1 WTQIMASSLQ
11 TLATQFTA
19 ASQALAAS
27 THITDGNSLAL
38 STQTLRS
45 GQEQLM
51 ILQRLEA
58 IEKTQ
63 AHLMNQMTVL
73 ESAHAQAQSTVSST
87 PATVVEESQQSQNT
101 GVGEIEEVRIDGN
114 KKLESAKT
122 KIENLVETIKLD
134 QQRLYARLLNSNVIK
149 NKLPITPLPMA
160 NGKAPPN
167 FPATKG
173 EFEHLT
179 KERYEALLKA
189 YNQPIKGDIN
199 AKREALREFIGLT
212 AADK

>member
-1 WTQIMASSLQ
+1 MQSDTSSGAMPDL
-11 TLATQFTA
+11 
-19 ASQALAAS
+19 
-27 THITDGNSLAL
+27 
-38 STQTLRS
+38 
-45 GQEQLM
+45 LM
-51 ILQRLEA
+51 CIRTCTGFNKKDYHGYNQSAVESILPNLISRLEGV
-58 IEKTQ
+58 ESR
-63 AHLMNQMTVL
+63 L
-73 ESAHAQAQSTVSST
+73 ESA
-87 PATVVEESQQSQNT
+87 E
-101 GVGEIEEVRIDGN
+101 
-114 KKLESAKT
+114 T

-199 AKREALREFIGLT
+199 AKQEALREFIGLT